1 MRKAILFTLVACFTQ
16 SVAFANEASKE
27 HVTGDATK
35 GKALSAVC
43 AACHGAD
50 GNSVNPDWPK
60 IAGQGEAYLI
70 KQIKEFRSDK
80 RAEATMTPMAKGIAS
95 DEDVLHLAAYYASQK
110 TKSGTANKD
119 KVALGEAIY
128 KGGVM
133 DTGVAACSA
142 CHGPTGIGNGPAKY
156 PKISGQHAKYLVTQL
171 KNFKS
176 GSRSNDVGKIMRN
189 IALKMTDAEMEAV
202 AEYMSGL
209 QE

>member
-1 MRKAILFTLVACFTQ
+1 MRKAILFTLVACLSQ
-16 SVAFANEASKE
+16 STAFANEAKP
-27 HVTGDATK
+27 VTGDASK

-43 AACHGAD
+43 AACHGVD
-50 GNSVNPDWPK
+50 GNSVNLDWPK

-95 DEDVLHLAAYYASQK
+95 DEDVIHLSAFYASQK

-133 DTGVAACSA
+133 ATGVAACSA
-142 CHGPTGIGNGPAKY
+142 CHGPTGIGNEPAKY
-156 PKISGQHAKYLVTQL
+156 PKVSGQHAKYLVTQL

-176 GSRSNDVGKIMRN
+176 SARSNDVGKIMRN
-189 IALKMTDAEMEAV
+189 IARKMTDAEMEAV
-202 AEYMSGL
+202 SEYMSGL